1 MRVVVDPDL
10 RHNFVYRTT
19 DLPMKRAFN
28 AYSSNKQKK
37 KTVDKRLKRGKI
49 VFLIYAEKLMREG
62 VTISH

>member
-1 MRVVVDPDL
+1 MLTVQT
-10 RHNFVYRTT
+10 N
-19 DLPMKRAFN
+19 
-28 AYSSNKQKK
+28 KK

>member
-28 AYSSNKQKK
+28 AYSQNK
-37 KTVDKRLKRGKI
+37 KTKKNRRQTIKTRQNCLFNICGKTD
-49 VFLIYAEKLMREG
+49 A
-62 VTISH
+62 

>member
-19 DLPMKRAFN
+19 DLPIKRAFN
-28 AYSSNKQKK
+28 VYSSNKKTKK

-49 VFLIYAEKLMREG
+49 VFNICGKTDA
-62 VTISH
+62 